1 MTTGKTEDTQRS
13 RVIEWADPKIGIEA
27 EHTMDGLKFL
37 RAILNGK
44 IPPPPFWKTVGFKL
58 VKIEPGVAVLSLN
71 PGEWH
76 YNTMGSV
83 HGGATT
89 AILDTAMGSAIR
101 TKLAHGRGYSTLEI
115 KVNFIRPLTI
125 DAGSVQCNG
134 RIIHIGRR
142 IAMAEAKMI
151 GQQGKLYALANTT
164 CMLFSH
170 AAINP

>member
-1 MTTGKTEDTQRS
+1 M
-13 RVIEWADPKIGIEA
+13 PKA
-27 EHTMDGLKFL
+27 K
-37 RAILNGK
+37 
-44 IPPPPFWKTVGFKL
+44 
-58 VKIEPGVAVLSLN
+58 GVAVLSLN
-71 PGEWH
+71 PSEWQ

-83 HGGATT
+83 HGGAAA

-125 DAGSVQCNG
+125 DSSSVQCEG

-142 IAMAEAKMI
+142 IAMAEAKMV
-151 GQQGKLYALANTT
+151 GQQGKLYAQANTT

-170 AAINP
+170 TGTNN